1 MGKRVVGVHARHLL
15 ISDPP
20 HGDVD
25 AAEAASHFG
34 LAAAEV
40 RMKAN
45 YGLPEIWF
53 AGEDEAK
60 LLDTSAAL
68 EAIGFNSVL
77 VAGSDLVEI
86 PGQSPAV
93 SFAFTDEGLSLEH
106 DDSGWTM
113 AYDIP
118 TVGVFCRPRGD
129 ALDAQP
135 ASKSI
140 TSHFLS
146 SGRMGIG
153 RPSPGSGPVEP
164 GALAFLDLYA
174 PSDTGPLRIS
184 IIHEITSFSLLP
196 ANQSLGLSPM
206 HNLVAECESRFDNV
220 YVDHRLE
227 DMTLRG
233 PARVV
238 TGAAPSQ
245 PSRTGFS
252 YATEALAGL
261 LEALSPDLRDIS
273 QADLSS
279 RLAYLTN
286 RARIS

>member
-1 MGKRVVGVHARHLL
+1 M
-15 ISDPP
+15 
-20 HGDVD
+20 D
-25 AAEAASHFG
+25 AVEAAPHFG

-60 LLDTSAAL
+60 LQDTSAAL
-68 EAIGFNSVL
+68 EAVGFNSVV
-77 VAGSDLVEI
+77 VAGSDLLEI

-93 SFAFTDEGLSLEH
+93 SFEFTDEGLSVER

-113 AYDIP
+113 AYDVP
-118 TVGVFCRPRGD
+118 TVGVFCRPRGG
-129 ALDAQP
+129 ALDAKAP
-135 ASKSI
+135 TKSI

-153 RPSPGSGPVEP
+153 RPSPGSGQVEA
-164 GALAFLDLYA
+164 GAPAFLDFYVR
-174 PSDTGPLRIS
+174 SDTGLLRIS
-184 IIHEITSFSLLP
+184 IVREITSFSLLP
-196 ANQSLGLSPM
+196 ANVSPGLSPIQ
-206 HNLVAECESRFDNV
+206 NLVTECEKRFEKV

-238 TGAAPSQ
+238 TEGATEGANPQ
-245 PSRTGFS
+245 PTRTGFS
-252 YATEALAGL
+252 YATEALEGL
-261 LEALSPDLRDIS
+261 LVSLSPDLRGIS
-273 QADLSS
+273 QPDLSS

-286 RARIS
+286 RARMS

>member
-1 MGKRVVGVHARHLL
+1 VSARYLL

-25 AAEAASHFG
+25 AAEAAPHFG

-68 EAIGFNSVL
+68 EATGFSSVL

-93 SFAFTDEGLSLEH
+93 SFAFTDEGLSVER

-113 AYDIP
+113 AYDSP
-118 TVGVFCRPRGD
+118 ALGVFCRTRGG
-129 ALDAQP
+129 ALDV
-135 ASKSI
+135 KSPTRSA
-140 TSHFLS
+140 TSHLLKL
-146 SGRMGIG
+146 GRMGSG
-153 RPSPGSGPVEP
+153 RPSLAAGPVEL
-164 GALAFLDLYA
+164 GALFFLDLYA
-174 PSDTGPLRIS
+174 RSDNGLLRIS
-184 IIHEITSFSLLP
+184 IVREVTSFSHLP
-196 ANQSLGLSPM
+196 ANPSAVLSPM
-206 HNLVAECESRFDNV
+206 QNLVAECENRFENV
-220 YVDHRLE
+220 YVDRRLE

-233 PARVV
+233 SARVV
-238 TGAAPSQ
+238 TGEAAPQ
-245 PSRTGFS
+245 PTRTGFS
-252 YATEALAGL
+252 YATEALAEL
-261 LEALSPDLRDIS
+261 LGSLSPDLRDIS
-273 QADLSS
+273 QPDLSS

-286 RARIS
+286 RSRIS